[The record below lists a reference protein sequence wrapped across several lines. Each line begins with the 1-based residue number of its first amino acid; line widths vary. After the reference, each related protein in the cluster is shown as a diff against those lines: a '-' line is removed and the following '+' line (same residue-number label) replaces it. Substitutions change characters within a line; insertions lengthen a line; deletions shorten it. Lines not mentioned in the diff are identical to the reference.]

1 MAWVS
6 ALKPPTPY
14 PPPMAQRAVY
24 TALLGRYEALAEQP
38 VATGSDLPFI
48 CLTDDPE
55 LRSETW
61 DVRLV
66 TPALDMDPVRSA
78 RTLKITGHAEL
89 AAYDETLWIDAR
101 VRLRADPATILD
113 SWLDGSD
120 LTVARHSFRPDVVT
134 EFEEVLIAG
143 LDEPSRPY
151 EQLTH
156 YTTTAPALLEAQV
169 PWTAVLAR
177 RRTPEVE
184 RAMAEWLLHVV
195 RYSRRDQLSF
205 VHATARAGVA
215 ARLVEIDNYRSEL
228 HEWLG
233 VESRSGR
240 RHIWAVSESLRP
252 PVARIGELQIRLEE
266 TEKALTGTIRQR
278 DAEIAELRREVR
290 QLHRRLAR
298 RQARVQELKAERKA

>member
-1 MAWVS
+1 
-6 ALKPPTPY
+6 
-14 PPPMAQRAVY
+14 MAQRAVY

-38 VATGSDLPFI
+38 VAAGSDVPFI

-55 LRSETW
+55 LRSDSW

-78 RTLKITGHAEL
+78 RALKITGHAEL
-89 AAYDETLWIDAR
+89 AAYDETLWVDAR
-101 VRLRADPATILD
+101 VRLKADPATILD
-113 SWLDGSD
+113 EWLDGSD
-120 LTVARHSFRPDVVT
+120 LTVAKHSFRPDVVT

-143 LDEPSRPY
+143 LDESARLY

-156 YTTTAPALLEAQV
+156 YTTTAPALLDAQV
-169 PWTAVLAR
+169 PWTAILAR
-177 RRTPEVE
+177 RRTPDVE

-205 VHATARAGVA
+205 VHATGRAGVA
-215 ARLVEIDNYRSEL
+215 ARLVEIDNYRSDL

-240 RHIWAVSESLRP
+240 RHVWAVSESLRP

-266 TEKALTGTIRQR
+266 TTKGLVATIKERDDQIAALKQEAGV
-278 DAEIAELRREVR
+278 LRRK
-290 QLHRRLAR
+290 LAR
-298 RQARVQELKAERKA
+298 RNARVQELKGERDR